1 MAFDYRI
8 RFNQNELLCLTY
20 SGSNLCD
27 RDLWVLIGKSGKTI
41 KWRAFEIVMSD
52 MAEINKRIAN
62 KYEIGERINGG
73 TFGEIYAVTIAG
85 EQQRDLE

>member
-1 MAFDYRI
+1 
-8 RFNQNELLCLTY
+8 
-20 SGSNLCD
+20 
-27 RDLWVLIGKSGKTI
+27 
-41 KWRAFEIVMSD
+41 MSD
-52 MAEINKRIAN
+52 MAEINKHIAN